1 MKSQW
6 QNSDDKCLPK
16 QNKAENKQQEQQ
28 KHQDFSVLL
37 VTWKKQKKS
46 SKETQINL
54 VRIMPARAL

>member
-1 MKSQW
+1 
-6 QNSDDKCLPK
+6 
-16 QNKAENKQQEQQ
+16 
-28 KHQDFSVLL
+28 VLL